1 MTGFL
6 LKIIFVLAVLMLA
19 CGETTVFADEQ
30 KPGEYQVK
38 ALFLYN
44 FINFVEW
51 PAGSSF
57 FSSSSMNICI
67 VGDDPFDDALNN
79 IRNETVKG
87 KKLIIRTRHP
97 FDEPGVCQ
105 ILFIPASERSH
116 MESILRSVKGENVLT
131 IADFVEGARQGAIIG
146 FYIEQQKVRF
156 AVNLDAARRSGLK
169 ISAKL
174 LRLSKIIKGTGN

>member
-1 MTGFL
+1 
-6 LKIIFVLAVLMLA
+6 MLA
-19 CGETTVFADEQ
+19 GGVTTVFADEQ

-57 FSSSSMNICI
+57 FSSPSINICI
-67 VGDDPFDDALNN
+67 VGDDPFDDALDS
-79 IRNETVKG
+79 IRNESVKG
-87 KKLIIRTRHP
+87 KRINIRYKRV
-97 FDEPGVCQ
+97 FDGPEGCQ
-105 ILFIPASERSH
+105 ILFIPASERSYLGNILH
-116 MESILRSVKGENVLT
+116 SVRDESVLT
-131 IADFVEGARQGAIIG
+131 IADTEDAVRQGTVIG
-146 FYIEQQKVRF
+146 FFIEQKKVRF
-156 AVNLDAARRSGLK
+156 AVNLEAARRSGLK